1 MGIGLRIFLVHDD
14 DSIQR
19 LSLACYERLLRRD
32 PKERL
37 PQYAGRRIRYAM
49 VVLELANRKPVEI
62 MKAQYSFLSFD
73 SEGRIDLTEQERE
86 VRLALEALSP
96 LHKEQQSHRVIDA
109 QHKFAKKRYNNA
121 YRWTPRPEIE
131 TAIVE
136 AIFGEPGR

>member
-37 PQYAGRRIRYAM
+37 PRYAGKRVRYAL
-49 VVLELANRKPVEI
+49 VVLELVNRKPAEI

-86 VRLALEALSP
+86 ARLALEVLSP

-121 YRWTPRPEIE
+121 YKWTPTPDIE
-131 TAIVE
+131 AAIAE
-136 AIFGEPGR
+136 AIFGKHGR